1 MKEISR
7 QFAHSALS
15 ASDPPAA
22 HITPGETVRFE
33 TFDCYHVSLLP
44 EGNTFADV
52 DRSVGN
58 PATGPVYIDGAMPGD
73 MLKIHVDRIEFGP
86 VGILD
91 IGPTSGALAGIFEEP
106 VINRLRVQDGMIDY
120 KGIQVPVRPM
130 IGVIGV
136 APAGEPV
143 STMTLMDH
151 RRVRRHAGRGVRQG
165 FAADVPLPDGKAGSG
180 IGRRRHAA

>member
-1 MKEISR
+1 M
-7 QFAHSALS
+7 
-15 ASDPPAA
+15 
-22 HITPGETVRFE
+22 
-33 TFDCYHVSLLP
+33 
-44 EGNTFADV
+44 

-73 MLKIHVDRIEFGP
+73 MLKIHVDKIEFGP

-106 VINRLRVQDGMIDY
+106 VINRLHVQDGMIDY
-120 KGIQVPVRPM
+120 KGIQAPVRPM

-143 STMTLMDH
+143 STMTPMGH

-165 FAADVPLPDGKAGSG
+165 VATDVSLPDGKAGSG

>member
-1 MKEISR
+1 MIEISR
-7 QFAHSALS
+7 QYAHSALS
-15 ASDPPAA
+15 AADPPAA
-22 HITPGETVRFE
+22 HIRPGETVRFE
-33 TFDCYHVSLLP
+33 TFDCYHGSLLP

-52 DRSVGN
+52 DRSFGN
-58 PATGPVYIDGAMPGD
+58 PATGPVYIDGAKPGD
-73 MLKIHVDRIEFGP
+73 MLKIHVDKIVFGP

-106 VINRLRVQDGMIDY
+106 IINRLRVQDGMIDY

-143 STMTLMDH
+143 STMTPMDH
-151 RRVRRHAGRGVRQG
+151 RRVRRHAGRGLRQG
-165 FAADVPLPDGKAGSG
+165 FATDVPLPDRETGPGKG
-180 IGRRRHAA
+180 

>member
-1 MKEISR
+1 
-7 QFAHSALS
+7 
-15 ASDPPAA
+15 
-22 HITPGETVRFE
+22 
-33 TFDCYHVSLLP
+33 
-44 EGNTFADV
+44 
-52 DRSVGN
+52 
-58 PATGPVYIDGAMPGD
+58 MPGD
-73 MLKIHVDRIEFGP
+73 MLKIHVDKIEFGP

-106 VINRLRVQDGMIDY
+106 VINLLHVQDGMIDY

-143 STMTLMDH
+143 STMTPMDH

-165 FAADVPLPDGKAGSG
+165 IAADVPLPDGEAGSG
-180 IGRRRHAA
+180 KG